1 MAPHRPSESR
11 GKDAEKRAREIAALF
26 GVPDFVYKP
35 LLERKGS
42 AHREISDGMVI
53 CGEDGLIMQ
62 VKARQTPRQDTPARA
77 EQWIRK
83 VAKAGRRQAEGT
95 RRRLA
100 QSSAV
105 TFTSLRG
112 YTRTLHAVNGWPAVV
127 VIDHPFA
134 SAPIQLPQSADTLWI
149 TIEDWQELHNH
160 LRSTATMIAYVKRAL
175 GSGLHPPL
183 GGEVDR
189 YRALAQADA
198 ATYGGPSSVPMLP
211 LGLLEP
217 EDALHAALIDDLIEK
232 VWPQDSPIPW
242 QEPDEYRA
250 IVERLDRIPPA
261 MRASLGRKIIETLK
275 AAIATDHRRSFL
287 LADASQEARV
297 LFICDVLHDGEPED
311 RLMHEVAL
319 LASVRQHQA
328 LESGAHPN
336 SVTLAIGILHS
347 PGRGR
352 QYSFALIGSPPPPV
366 PEGLRAEIEREYGI
380 FRGRTIEQV

>member
-1 MAPHRPSESR
+1 MSSSSGDSDLPREHIRARLRFPYADSRTRQRGGAPWSSDRPEAPTYSGAVMAPHRPSESR

-134 SAPIQLPQSADTLWI
+134 SAPIQSAAECRHALDHDRGLAGTAQS
-149 TIEDWQELHNH
+149 
-160 LRSTATMIAYVKRAL
+160 SAL
-175 GSGLHPPL
+175 DGHD
-183 GGEVDR
+183 DR
-189 YRALAQADA
+189 VRQAC
-198 ATYGGPSSVPMLP
+198 
-211 LGLLEP
+211 LGLG
-217 EDALHAALIDDLIEK
+217 
-232 VWPQDSPIPW
+232 
-242 QEPDEYRA
+242 
-250 IVERLDRIPPA
+250 
-261 MRASLGRKIIETLK
+261 AS
-275 AAIATDHRRSFL
+275 S
-287 LADASQEARV
+287 SARW
-297 LFICDVLHDGEPED
+297 
-311 RLMHEVAL
+311 
-319 LASVRQHQA
+319 
-328 LESGAHPN
+328 
-336 SVTLAIGILHS
+336 
-347 PGRGR
+347 
-352 QYSFALIGSPPPPV
+352 
-366 PEGLRAEIEREYGI
+366 
-380 FRGRTIEQV
+380 